1 MTMHLGEQIDDTMFL
16 YERSRFRSA
25 VTGVIITSFL
35 TVSLGIFVWPVLKD
49 MLYSQFNTLQMT
61 AVLLGG
67 AFAVMVMIWLYFIVR
82 LLIQFRGY
90 IIASRKQRR
99 SILLGS
105 VALAIALLCAVAVP
119 AVVLILDPIT

>member
-16 YERSRFRSA
+16 YERSRFHSA
-25 VTGVIITSFL
+25 VTGVIITSIL

-99 SILLGS
+99 SILLGC

-119 AVVLILDPIT
+119 AVVLIFNPIT